1 MKKDILQRIAGF
13 CFALLMVL
21 AFNSSFFNVLHTHA
35 QTMSES
41 EKQAQEAKW
50 REELAATEAEIAQW
64 QKQLDTT
71 KQGTKSLQGEAAI
84 LQAKINEAKA
94 FIKQRQIQIEQLTRD
109 IGEKNR
115 TISELEAKMN
125 RGKESLA
132 SIIRATNE
140 IDLFSLP
147 EVILSNQNI
156 SAFFEDMDSYNT
168 LKVSLKQEFDGIKEL
183 QSLTE
188 AERKALDTKRAAEAD
203 RKAQIETDKKKIEQ
217 NEKEK
222 QRLITINKTQEKS
235 YEQVIAEKQKKAA
248 EIRAALFRL
257 RDSAGIP
264 FGDALN
270 YANVAS
276 QKTGVRAALIL
287 AILTQESDLGKNLG
301 SCLITNLDTGDGAG
315 KNTGTL
321 FEQVMKAPRDTAPF
335 KSITERLGRDPKM
348 TPVSCPP
355 GTKWTASRGY
365 GGAMG
370 PSQFIPS
377 TWELFKSRIGSAV
390 GVPAEQADPWNPSHS
405 FMATGIYLADLGAS
419 AGGYTAERN
428 AACRY
433 YSGRSCD
440 SRAPANTFYGNQVL
454 AKAENIQLTM
464 IDPLE
469 GF

>member
-1 MKKDILQRIAGF
+1 MGFFCYNCRMKKALMIAF
-13 CFALLMVL
+13 IFLLAIPALG
-21 AFNSSFFNVLHTHA
+21 
-35 QTMSES
+35 QTMTES
-41 EKQAQEAKW
+41 EKQAQEQKW
-50 REELAATEAEIAQW
+50 REELAATEQEIAKW
-64 QKQLDTT
+64 QAELNKT
-71 KQGTKSLQGEAAI
+71 KQGTKSLQGEAKI

-109 IGEKNR
+109 IGQKNR
-115 TISELEAKMN
+115 TINILEAKLN
-125 RGKESLA
+125 RGLESLA
-132 SIIRATNE
+132 SILRATNE
-140 IDLFSLP
+140 IDSYSLP
-147 EVILSNQNI
+147 EVMLSNQNI
-156 SAFFEDMDSYNT
+156 SAFFEDMDSYNS
-168 LKVSLKQEFDGIKEL
+168 LKVSLKEEFDSIKEL

-188 AERKALDTKRAAEAD
+188 AERKVLADKRAAEAD
-203 RKAQIETDKKKIEQ
+203 RKAQIETDKKRIEQ

-222 QRLITINKTQEKS
+222 QRLITINKTAEKT

-270 YANVAS
+270 YATVAF
-276 QKTGVRAALIL
+276 QKTGIRPALIL
-287 AILTQESDLGKNLG
+287 AILTQESELGKNQG
-301 SCLITNLDTGDGAG
+301 ACLVNNLETGDGSG

-321 FEQVMKAPRDTAPF
+321 FEQVMKAPRDTVPF
-335 KSITERLGRDPKM
+335 KDITERLGRDWKM

-355 GTKWTASRGY
+355 GTKYTSGRGY
-365 GGAMG
+365 GGGMG

-377 TWELFKSRIGSAV
+377 TWELFKARIASAI
-390 GVPAEQADPWNPSHS
+390 GVSENQADPWNPSHS
-405 FMATGIYLADLGAS
+405 FMATAIYLADLGAS
-419 AGGYTAERN
+419 ASGYTAERN

-440 SRAPANTFYGNQVL
+440 SRSPANSFYGNQVM

>member
-1 MKKDILQRIAGF
+1 MGFFCYNCRMKKALMIAF
-13 CFALLMVL
+13 IFLLAIPALG
-21 AFNSSFFNVLHTHA
+21 
-35 QTMSES
+35 QTMTES
-41 EKQAQEAKW
+41 EKQAQEQKW
-50 REELAATEAEIAQW
+50 REELAATEQEIAKW
-64 QKQLDTT
+64 QAELNKT
-71 KQGTKSLQGEAAI
+71 KQGTKSLQGEAKI

-109 IGEKNR
+109 IGQKNR
-115 TISELEAKMN
+115 TINILEAKLN
-125 RGKESLA
+125 RGLESLA
-132 SIIRATNE
+132 SILRATNE
-140 IDLFSLP
+140 IDSYSLP
-147 EVILSNQNI
+147 EVMLSNQNI
-156 SAFFEDMDSYNT
+156 SAFFEDMDSYNS
-168 LKVSLKQEFDGIKEL
+168 LKVSLKEEFDSIKEL

-188 AERKALDTKRAAEAD
+188 AERKVLADKRAAEAD
-203 RKAQIETDKKKIEQ
+203 RKAQIETDKKRIEQ

-222 QRLITINKTQEKS
+222 QRLITINKTAEKT

-270 YANVAS
+270 YATVAF
-276 QKTGVRAALIL
+276 QKTGIRPALIL
-287 AILTQESDLGKNLG
+287 AILTQESELGKNQG
-301 SCLITNLDTGDGAG
+301 ACLVNNLETGDGSG

-321 FEQVMKAPRDTAPF
+321 FEQVMKAPRDTVPF
-335 KSITERLGRDPKM
+335 KDITERLGRDWKM

-355 GTKWTASRGY
+355 GTKYTSGRGY
-365 GGAMG
+365 GGGMG

-377 TWELFKSRIGSAV
+377 TWELFKARIASAI
-390 GVPAEQADPWNPSHS
+390 GVSENQADPWNPSHS
-405 FMATGIYLADLGAS
+405 FMATAIYLADLGAS
-419 AGGYTAERN
+419 ASGYTAERN

-440 SRAPANTFYGNQVL
+440 SRSPVNSFYGNQVM

>member
-1 MKKDILQRIAGF
+1 MGFFCYNCRMKKALMIAF
-13 CFALLMVL
+13 IFLLAIPALG
-21 AFNSSFFNVLHTHA
+21 
-35 QTMSES
+35 QTMTES
-41 EKQAQEAKW
+41 EKQAQEQKW
-50 REELAATEAEIAQW
+50 REELAATEQEIAKW
-64 QKQLDTT
+64 QAELNKT
-71 KQGTKSLQGEAAI
+71 KQGTKSLQGEAKI

-109 IGEKNR
+109 IGQKNR
-115 TISELEAKMN
+115 TINILEAKLN
-125 RGKESLA
+125 RGLESLA
-132 SIIRATNE
+132 SILRATNE
-140 IDLFSLP
+140 IDSYSLP
-147 EVILSNQNI
+147 EVMLSNQNI
-156 SAFFEDMDSYNT
+156 SAFFEDMDSYNS
-168 LKVSLKQEFDGIKEL
+168 LKVSLKEEFDSIKEL

-188 AERKALDTKRAAEAD
+188 AERKVLDQKRAAEAD
-203 RKAQIETDKKKIEQ
+203 RKAQIETDKKRIEQ

-222 QRLITINKTQEKS
+222 QRLITINKTAEKT

-270 YANVAS
+270 YATVAF
-276 QKTGVRAALIL
+276 QKTGIRPALIL
-287 AILTQESDLGKNLG
+287 AILTQESELGKNQG
-301 SCLITNLDTGDGAG
+301 ACLVNNLETGDGSG

-321 FEQVMKAPRDTAPF
+321 FEQVMKAPRDTTPF
-335 KSITERLGRDPKM
+335 KDITERLGRDWKM

-355 GTKWTASRGY
+355 GTKYTSGRGY
-365 GGAMG
+365 GGGMG

-377 TWELFKSRIGSAV
+377 TWELFKARIASAI
-390 GVPAEQADPWNPSHS
+390 GVSENQADPWNPSHS
-405 FMATGIYLADLGAS
+405 FMATAIYLADLGAS
-419 AGGYTAERN
+419 ASGYTAERN

-440 SRAPANTFYGNQVL
+440 SRSPANSFYGNQVM

>member
-1 MKKDILQRIAGF
+1 MKKALMIAF
-13 CFALLMVL
+13 IFLLAIPALG
-21 AFNSSFFNVLHTHA
+21 
-35 QTMSES
+35 QTMTES
-41 EKQAQEAKW
+41 EKQAQEQKW
-50 REELAATEAEIAQW
+50 REELAATEQEIAKW
-64 QKQLDTT
+64 QAELNKT
-71 KQGTKSLQGEAAI
+71 KQGTKSLQGEAKI

-109 IGEKNR
+109 IGQKNR
-115 TISELEAKMN
+115 TINILEAKLN
-125 RGKESLA
+125 RGLESLA
-132 SIIRATNE
+132 SILRATNE
-140 IDLFSLP
+140 IDSYSLP
-147 EVILSNQNI
+147 EVMLSNQNI
-156 SAFFEDMDSYNT
+156 SAFFEDMDSYNS
-168 LKVSLKQEFDGIKEL
+168 LKVSLKEEFDSIKEL

-188 AERKALDTKRAAEAD
+188 AERKVLDQKRAAEAD
-203 RKAQIETDKKKIEQ
+203 RKAQIETDKKRIEQ

-222 QRLITINKTQEKS
+222 QRLITINKTAEKT

-270 YANVAS
+270 YATVAF
-276 QKTGVRAALIL
+276 QKTGIRPALIL
-287 AILTQESDLGKNLG
+287 AILTQESELGKNQG
-301 SCLITNLDTGDGAG
+301 ACLVNNLETGDGSG

-321 FEQVMKAPRDTAPF
+321 FEQVMKAPRDTTPF
-335 KSITERLGRDPKM
+335 KDITERLGRDWKM

-355 GTKWTASRGY
+355 GTKYTSGRGY
-365 GGAMG
+365 GGGMG

-377 TWELFKSRIGSAV
+377 TWELFKARIASAI
-390 GVPAEQADPWNPSHS
+390 GVSENQADPWNPSHS
-405 FMATGIYLADLGAS
+405 FMATAIYLADLGAS
-419 AGGYTAERN
+419 ASGYTAERN

-440 SRAPANTFYGNQVL
+440 SRSPANSFYGNQVM